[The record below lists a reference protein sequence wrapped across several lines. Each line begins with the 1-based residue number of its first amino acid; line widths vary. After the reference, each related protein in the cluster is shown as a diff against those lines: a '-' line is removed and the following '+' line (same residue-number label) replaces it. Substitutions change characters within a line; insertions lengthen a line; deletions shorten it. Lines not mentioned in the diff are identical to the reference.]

1 MICGSAHYA
10 VALPSTILRL
20 SILRWALVVP
30 LVDRTYIGGGEPPSE
45 QPITTVYHNNTGH
58 FQRNF
63 CLSGIVAGSHQ
74 PPTTAPSDDSQVKKN
89 TTLCCSRNNPGFPDH
104 RWPLRGDGMVQKK
117 IPELSWDSDSNVF
130 YCDTDGH
137 WRPHNGPLP
146 PFLSNPF
153 GQIQSS
159 TTPSGLISMHDKSH
173 GGPDAPIEHTFQDQY
188 QFSLW
193 PVQSGGSQHPIPI
206 DPALISLPDGTD
218 LNLTHGPTVAK
229 AMGVK
234 PVGRIAGSRRKGK
247 EPADPKGK
255 KRQRGCSGSEDD
267 SEPAA
272 KRGRPDG
279 SGNYHKEDTDKLLD
293 LGWKEIYS
301 TFNRWAVLNG
311 RTKRS
316 QKSLENKFKQYLKA
330 KKPTGNATCPPEI
343 KRAHET
349 EDLINTHVGTRDLS
363 DSEFHEES
371 DKGSSND
378 DIEVIEHPSASV
390 RTAVARRAPTPPLRR
405 ESRAGGADL
414 ANKLAHAFDPAVQQ
428 ARDDQLRDSQAVVE
442 SLRTQNTILQNH
454 VHELEHACDR
464 AEVKLEL
471 LNLNNGSNAQG
482 RSRPRPYKSHKRVSD
497 IERVRGKIRCETKY
511 PGGGAMTHWISDPS
525 TDDYEDYDEEKEN
538 SWDTFDYQ
546 RRSRSRHT
554 TSYRAVS
561 RRRTP
566 TPSPSRIRRASL
578 TSDTRAASMVM
589 GNAVQL
595 VVTPHRGPAIAL
607 VISPTPKQV

>member
-1 MICGSAHYA
+1 MSDPA
-10 VALPSTILRL
+10 PNRTPFT
-20 SILRWALVVP
+20 P
-30 LVDRTYIGGGEPPSE
+30 LYPR
-45 QPITTVYHNNTGH
+45 
-58 FQRNF
+58 
-63 CLSGIVAGSHQ
+63 
-74 PPTTAPSDDSQVKKN
+74 
-89 TTLCCSRNNPGFPDH
+89 
-104 RWPLRGDGMVQKK
+104 
-117 IPELSWDSDSNVF
+117 IPELSRDSDGNVF
-130 YCDTDGH
+130 YHDTDGH

-153 GQIQSS
+153 RQIQSS
-159 TTPSGLISMHDKSH
+159 TTPSGLTSMHDKSH

-188 QFSLW
+188 QFSLR

-234 PVGRIAGSRRKGK
+234 PVGKIAGSRRKGK

-255 KRQRGCSGSEDD
+255 KRPRTTASLLPNVGV
-267 SEPAA
+267 P
-272 KRGRPDG
+272 PDL
-279 SGNYHKEDTDKLLD
+279 EDTDKLLD
-293 LGWKEIYS
+293 LVEKALPVGQKGWKEIYS
-301 TFNRWAVLNG
+301 TFNRWAVLNR

-343 KRAHET
+343 KCAHEI
-349 EDLINTHVGTRDLS
+349 EDLINMHVGTRDLS

-371 DKGSSND
+371 DKGSRND

-405 ESRAGGADL
+405 KSQAGGADL

-428 ARDDQLRDSQAVVE
+428 ARDDVRSQRTLENTHLVTVSQQLRDSQAVVE

-454 VHELEHACDR
+454 VHELERACDR
-464 AEVKLEL
+464 AELKLEL
-471 LNLNNGSNAQG
+471 LNLNNGSDARG
-482 RSRPRPYKSHKRVSD
+482 RSCPRPYKSHKRVSD
-497 IERVRGKIRCETKY
+497 IERVRGKIRCEMKY
-511 PGGGAMTHWISDPS
+511 PDGGAMTQWISDPS

-554 TSYRAVS
+554 TSYRAVN

-566 TPSPSRIRRASL
+566 TPGPSHIRCASL
-578 TSDTRAASMVM
+578 TSDTRAASMVT

-595 VVTPHRGPAIAL
+595 VVTPHRGPAMAL

>member
-1 MICGSAHYA
+1 
-10 VALPSTILRL
+10 
-20 SILRWALVVP
+20 
-30 LVDRTYIGGGEPPSE
+30 
-45 QPITTVYHNNTGH
+45 
-58 FQRNF
+58 
-63 CLSGIVAGSHQ
+63 
-74 PPTTAPSDDSQVKKN
+74 
-89 TTLCCSRNNPGFPDH
+89 
-104 RWPLRGDGMVQKK
+104 
-117 IPELSWDSDSNVF
+117 
-130 YCDTDGH
+130 
-137 WRPHNGPLP
+137 
-146 PFLSNPF
+146 
-153 GQIQSS
+153 
-159 TTPSGLISMHDKSH
+159 MHDKSH
-173 GGPDAPIEHTFQDQY
+173 GGPDAPIEHAFQDQY
-188 QFSLW
+188 QFSLR

-234 PVGRIAGSRRKGK
+234 PVGKIAGSRRKGK

-272 KRGRPDG
+272 KRGRPAG

-293 LGWKEIYS
+293 LVEKALPVSQKGWKEIYS

-330 KKPTGNATCPPEI
+330 KKPTGDATCPPEI
-343 KRAHET
+343 KRAHEI

-390 RTAVARRAPTPPLRR
+390 RTAVAHRAPTPPLRR
-405 ESRAGGADL
+405 KSRAGGADL

-428 ARDDQLRDSQAVVE
+428 ARDDVRSQRTLENTHLVTVSQQLRDSQAVVE

-454 VHELEHACDR
+454 VHELEPACDR
-464 AEVKLEL
+464 AELKLEL
-471 LNLNNGSNAQG
+471 LNLNNGSNARG

-497 IERVRGKIRCETKY
+497 IERVRGKIRY
-511 PGGGAMTHWISDPS
+511 PS

-561 RRRTP
+561 RHRTP
-566 TPSPSRIRRASL
+566 TPGPSRIRRASL
-578 TSDTRAASMVM
+578 TSDTRAASTVT

-595 VVTPHRGPAIAL
+595 VVTPHRGPAMAL